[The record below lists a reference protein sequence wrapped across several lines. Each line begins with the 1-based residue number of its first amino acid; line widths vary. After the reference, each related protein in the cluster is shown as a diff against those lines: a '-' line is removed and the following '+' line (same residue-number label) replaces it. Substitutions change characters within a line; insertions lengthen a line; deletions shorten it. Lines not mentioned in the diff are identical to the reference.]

1 MKRKQ
6 RRREKHT
13 QIKALN
19 PLLSEAAFDVGDF
32 LFSELLEGSGKSPSS
47 PACAS
52 LLLKKGAPSNFS
64 THRPQVWVGTQH
76 KVPPPCNSQ
85 SGGRGGGADQPAST
99 SSLNGK
105 TLGAG
110 TPGASFQRQPAGKHQ
125 RGQASH
131 PHALGTIKPS
141 QLAPFTQLNS
151 CLQSS
156 PKSLGGGMS
165 IINWVKRTDYAK

>member
-32 LFSELLEGSGKSPSS
+32 LFSELLEGSGESPSS

-85 SGGRGGGADQPAST
+85 SGAGRGGEGGGGGSGPGSLHIQPEWQD
-99 SSLNGK
+99 
-105 TLGAG
+105 AG
-110 TPGASFQRQPAGKHQ
+110 GRDSWGLFPMPA
-125 RGQASH
+125 RGQASA
-131 PHALGTIKPS
+131 PPVLPPPCPGNNQTFPARAFHA
-141 QLAPFTQLNS
+141 
-151 CLQSS
+151 
-156 PKSLGGGMS
+156 
-165 IINWVKRTDYAK
+165 AKFVFAELSEIFRRWYEYY

>member
-6 RRREKHT
+6 TRREKHT
-13 QIKALN
+13 QIKAPN

-32 LFSELLEGSGKSPSS
+32 LFSELLEGSGESPSS

-85 SGGRGGGADQPAST
+85 SEGGVGGGGWDPDQPAST

-105 TLGAG
+105 TQGAG

-125 RGQASH
+125 PGQASTR
-131 PHALGTIKPS
+131 PSLPPPCPGNNHAFP
-141 QLAPFTQLNS
+141 ARAFHA
-151 CLQSS
+151 
-156 PKSLGGGMS
+156 
-165 IINWVKRTDYAK
+165 AKFVFAELSEIFRRWYEYY